1 MGSGRRRTV
10 SGAGPI
16 PSDHDVVSDIISSVD
31 ARSIVLEARF
41 GAGLSQRELA
51 RRSRVPQAAISRI
64 ERGLVSP
71 RTQTLDRLLRAC
83 GRDVGLVGR
92 PGTGL
97 DRSLIR
103 ERLRLTT
110 AERAR
115 LAVREWENTRAFDR
129 AVRR

>member
-1 MGSGRRRTV
+1 MTSGGDR
-10 SGAGPI
+10 GI
-16 PSDHDVVSDIISSVD
+16 PSGDDVVSDIISSVD
-31 ARSIVLEARF
+31 ARSIVLEARL

-51 RRSRVPQAAISRI
+51 RRSGVPQAAISRI
-64 ERGLVSP
+64 ERALVSP
-71 RTQTLDRLLRAC
+71 RTETLDRLLRAC
-83 GRDVGLVGR
+83 GRDVGVVVR

-103 ERLRLTT
+103 ERLRITT

>member
-1 MGSGRRRTV
+1 
-10 SGAGPI
+10 
-16 PSDHDVVSDIISSVD
+16 VD

-51 RRSRVPQAAISRI
+51 RRSAVPQAAISRI

-71 RTQTLDRLLRAC
+71 RTETLDRLLRAC
-83 GRDVGLVGR
+83 GRDVGLVAR

-110 AERAR
+110 SERAR

>member
-1 MGSGRRRTV
+1 M
-10 SGAGPI
+10 
-16 PSDHDVVSDIISSVD
+16 D
-31 ARSIVLEARF
+31 ARSIVLEARL

-51 RRSRVPQAAISRI
+51 RRSGVPQASISRI

-71 RTQTLDRLLRAC
+71 RTETLDRLLRAC
-83 GRDVGLVGR
+83 AKDVGLIVR

-97 DRSLIR
+97 DRTLIR
-103 ERLRLTT
+103 DKLHLTT
-110 AERAR
+110 ADRAR

>member
-1 MGSGRRRTV
+1 
-10 SGAGPI
+10 
-16 PSDHDVVSDIISSVD
+16 VD
-31 ARSIVLEARF
+31 ARSIVLEARL

-51 RRSRVPQAAISRI
+51 RRSGVPQASISRI
-64 ERGLVSP
+64 ERALVSP
-71 RTQTLDRLLRAC
+71 RTETLDRLLRAC
-83 GRDVGLVGR
+83 GWDVGLVLR

-103 ERLRLTT
+103 DKLRLTT

-115 LAVREWENTRAFDR
+115 LAVKEWEKTRAFDR